1 LIPVYYNAIGKEYNV
16 QLLERANL
24 TKVLHVSYSS
34 AGGAGLFANNL
45 VKALNEKSKNYAQLL
60 SITNKSLREAPF
72 QDLKM
77 AFSSALDEYVIRA
90 QTYPTTYS
98 FLRNSQNKKI
108 TRTIKQHKGVF
119 HFHWMNGVLKL
130 DSISQMLRQNA
141 KIVWT
146 CHDME
151 FFTGG
156 CHHALD
162 CENFKKSCLECPA
175 VKDIFRKVPQKQLKA
190 KIKFSELNSKKIK
203 IILPSRWMESK
214 FNKSN
219 LAPFYDIEVIE
230 NFIDQKY
237 FLRKRK
243 SNVQSGNDKT
253 LRLGFVSNWVENP
266 VKNFKKLLE
275 IVAEIDDPIDPRFK
289 IFAVGESTNPKSQQK
304 NRNVVYLGKAHSS
317 EEMISF
323 YQEMDLLVS
332 ISYGESFGLAIAEA
346 AALGVPTIT
355 VGKTASTDLIN
366 DEVTGYVCDS
376 YDSFKDKLK
385 YIFKNKQILNHLGI
399 NAQKEANLRWT
410 PEINVN
416 KYLQVYNRLDL

>member
-1 LIPVYYNAIGKEYNV
+1 MSPIHYNAIDTEYND

-34 AGGAGLFANNL
+34 VGGAGLFANNL
-45 VKALNEKSKNYAQLL
+45 VKALNEKSKNYAQLI
-60 SITNKSLREAPF
+60 SITDKSLREAPF
-72 QDLKM
+72 QDLKT
-77 AFSSALDEYVIRA
+77 ALSSALDEYVIRN

-98 FLRNSQNKKI
+98 FLRNGQNRKTSHI
-108 TRTIKQHKGVF
+108 IEQHKGIF

-130 DSISQMLRQNA
+130 DSISKKLRQNA

-162 CENFKKSCLECPA
+162 CENFEKSCLECPA
-175 VKDIFRKVPQKQLKA
+175 VKNIFHKVPQSQLKA

-203 IILPSRWMESK
+203 IILPTRWMESK
-214 FNKSN
+214 FSKSN
-219 LAPFYDIEVIE
+219 LAPFYEIEVIE

-237 FLRKRK
+237 FLQKEK
-243 SNVQSGNDKT
+243 SNGQHGNDKT
-253 LRLGFVSNWVENP
+253 LKLGFVSNWVENP
-266 VKNFKKLLE
+266 VKNFQKLLE
-275 IVAEIDDPIDPRFK
+275 IVAEIDDAIDPKFK
-289 IFAVGESTNPKSQQK
+289 IFAVGESTNPKSHQK

-332 ISYGESFGLAIAEA
+332 ISHGESFGLAVAEA

-355 VGKTASTDLIN
+355 VGKTASAELIN
-366 DEVTGYVCDS
+366 DQVTGFVCDS
-376 YDSFKDKLK
+376 YDSFKNKLN
-385 YIFKNKQILNHLGI
+385 YIFKNKQILTHLGS
-399 NAQKEANLRWT
+399 NAQKEAKLRWT

-416 KYLQVYNRLDL
+416 KYLQVYNKLGL